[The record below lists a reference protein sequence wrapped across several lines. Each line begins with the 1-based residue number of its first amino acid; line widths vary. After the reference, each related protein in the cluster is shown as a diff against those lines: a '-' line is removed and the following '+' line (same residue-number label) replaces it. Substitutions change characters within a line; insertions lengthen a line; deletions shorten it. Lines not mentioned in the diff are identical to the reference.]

1 MDTSANE
8 THASRI
14 NDAPRIKDAPCIN
27 DAPRLGNAREIN
39 VIEITDYAE
48 KPSAAEPTPRSEPT
62 KRRHLRHAVSALGV
76 TVALLFIVYRLVPV
90 IPVAAKMID
99 RDLLILATFGAVAQ
113 VPPVT
118 DSEEPE
124 PASPLPPLSHSIGS
138 EPPLGTFDDDA
149 LRQILYESSMPDCG
163 TDEYP
168 IKPSDLSVNAE
179 YGLHASNETA
189 YELDLP
195 SYLDDELGI
204 DSVGALAERYGADAP
219 VVLIVHT
226 HGTEAYAENGA
237 DTYSTKDNCRTADTS
252 KNVVAVGAVMA
263 EYFNSVGIPTLHCTE
278 MFDADSYIDAY
289 DKSSAAVREFTAI
302 YPSIQYVFDIH
313 RDSVIDSDLT
323 KLRPVTVI
331 DGELTAQYMC
341 VVGTDERAGYHTE
354 WERNLAF
361 ACQLQSRLWQKS
373 NSLTRRMSI
382 RSASYNQLW
391 APGSLLLEIGSCGN
405 TLDEAKACAKT
416 VAEQIAAIILE
427 Q

>member
-1 MDTSANE
+1 MDTANE
-8 THASRI
+8 IHGQRI
-14 NDAPRIKDAPCIN
+14 TDETDIGI
-27 DAPRLGNAREIN
+27 
-39 VIEITDYAE
+39 IEITDYAE
-48 KPSAAEPTPRSEPT
+48 KPSVPSPATETPPQQREPEKSRLT
-62 KRRHLRHAVSALGV
+62 RRIISAFSV
-76 TVALLFIVYRLVPV
+76 TVALLFIVYEL
-90 IPVAAKMID
+90 IPVLPAAASMID
-99 RDLLILATFGAVAQ
+99 RDLLILATFGTAVQASQ
-113 VPPVT
+113 ST
-118 DSEEPE
+118 DVDEAES
-124 PASPLPPLSHSIGS
+124 ASPLPPLSHSIGS

-149 LRQILYESSMPDCG
+149 LRHILYESALTDCG
-163 TDEYP
+163 ADEHP
-168 IKPSDLSVNAE
+168 IKPADLSVNAE
-179 YGLHASNETA
+179 YGLYASNETE
-189 YELDLP
+189 YVLDLP

-204 DSVGALAERYGADAP
+204 DSVDALAERYGADAP

-237 DTYSTKDNCRTADTS
+237 ESYSMKDNCRTTDTS

-289 DKSSAAVREFTAI
+289 DLSSAAIREFTAI
-302 YPSIQYVFDIH
+302 YPSIQYVFDLH

-331 DGELTAQYMC
+331 DGKLTAQYMC

-373 NSLTRRMSI
+373 NSLVRRMSV